1 MLCIYLNEYETIKDL
16 QEDVSDYIEFYNHE
30 LFHETLK
37 YKKPMNVYQEGIK
50 ASLALS
56 KVS

>member
-1 MLCIYLNEYETIKDL
+1 
-16 QEDVSDYIEFYNHE
+16 
-30 LFHETLK
+30 LK

>member
-1 MLCIYLNEYETIKDL
+1 VRIYLNEYETVKEL
-16 QEDVSDYIEFYNHE
+16 PEDVSDYIEFYNHE
-30 LFHETLK
+30 QFHETLK
-37 YKKPMNVYQEGIK
+37 YKKPMDVYEKWIK